1 MPREFEV
8 MVNGARIGVTE
19 DMTALVAIFLSG
31 TTTLRRSVSGA
42 PRGALCGMGVCFE
55 CRVTI
60 NGERY
65 RRSCQVRCAQAMDI
79 RTDE

>member
-1 MPREFEV
+1 MPKAV
-8 MVNGARIGVTE
+8 SVTVNGAQVDATE
-19 DMTALVAIFLSG
+19 NMTVLAVILLTG
-31 TTTLRRSVSGA
+31 TTTLRRSVSGE

-60 NGERY
+60 NGERHC
-65 RRSCQVRCAQAMDI
+65 RSCQIRCAQAMDI

>member
-1 MPREFEV
+1 MPKAV
-8 MVNGARIGVTE
+8 SVTVDGAQVDATE
-19 DMTALVAIFLSG
+19 EMTALAVILLSG
-31 TTTLRRSVSGA
+31 TTILRRSVSGE

-60 NGERY
+60 NGERHC
-65 RRSCQVRCAQAMDI
+65 RSCQIRCAHAMDI

>member
-1 MPREFEV
+1 MPKAV
-8 MVNGARIGVTE
+8 SVTVDGAQVDATE
-19 DMTALVAIFLSG
+19 EMTALAVILLSG
-31 TTTLRRSVSGA
+31 TTTLRRSVSGE

-60 NGERY
+60 NGERHC
-65 RRSCQVRCAQAMDI
+65 RSCQIKCAHAMDI

>member
-1 MPREFEV
+1 MPNAFSV
-8 MVNGARIGVTE
+8 TVNGARVGVTE
-19 DMTALVAIFLSG
+19 EMTALAAILLSG
-31 TTTLRRSVSGA
+31 TTTLRRSVSGE

-60 NGERY
+60 NGERHC
-65 RRSCQVRCAQAMDI
+65 RSCQMRCAHEMDI

>member
-1 MPREFEV
+1 MPKAFSV
-8 MVNGARIGVTE
+8 TVNGAQVGVTE
-19 DMTALVAIFLSG
+19 DMTALAAILLSG
-31 TTTLRRSVSGA
+31 ATTLRRSVSGE

-60 NGERY
+60 NGERHC
-65 RRSCQVRCAQAMDI
+65 RSCQIRCAQAMDI